1 MFKNTKKFLI
11 TSFSILLIMCIV
23 AFCGMAVLMNKR
35 SKDAIGDIGM
45 IYMSEMNKQLQ
56 EKYVTVIDLRLSE
69 VEGIINRTPP
79 EEFEYSDEMLE
90 QLAISARVREFMYL
104 GLYTEDSECE
114 VVYGEPVEII
124 DEKEFAEALE
134 WDDIKI
140 SSGETADGE
149 RVLLL
154 VQRADY
160 EMKDGKTSVALV
172 AGVSMENLNKA
183 LFLGEKDAL
192 IYSHIIRSDGSY
204 VVRNGDDYR
213 NSYFQRMEER
223 LLEMDGKK
231 PEDYIG
237 ELQAAMAAKE
247 NYTALIK
254 ENNMHGHIYCSPLPE
269 SQWYLVTVMPY
280 GVMDDAIAGLDSQ
293 RTYAVAGS
301 CAAVVLVMLVIFT
314 IYYRMT
320 RQQINALKQAKL
332 EAEYANKAKSE
343 FLSNMSHDI
352 RTPMN
357 GIVGMTAIAM
367 SNIHDTDRVKDCL
380 KKITLSSKH
389 LLGLINDVLDM
400 SKIESGKMVLN
411 ADMVSLRD
419 AMESIVN
426 IIQPQVKA
434 RHQHFDVFIQK
445 IEAEN
450 VYCDSVRLNQVLI
463 NLLSNAIKFT
473 PEEGRINIYLSQE
486 ESPLGDTYVR
496 CHFRVKDNGIGMSE
510 EFQKTIFDTFTR
522 EKKTQVNKTEGT
534 GLGMAITKYIVEAMR
549 GTIELNSAPGE
560 GTEFHITLDMEK
572 ATAEAENMV
581 LPSWKVLVVDNNE
594 DLCHSA
600 AETLEEMGTHAECAH
615 SGREAIEMVKKRYE
629 EQEGYQLV
637 LIDWKMPDM
646 DGLRTTRELR
656 KYLAAEALILI
667 ISAYDWSDIKNEAL
681 EAGANGFISKPLF
694 KSNLYLGISRLANMS
709 IEEGEGQEEEQNDFA
724 GKSILLAEDN
734 DLNWEIANEI
744 LQTSGFVLERAEN
757 GKVCVEKFQ
766 QSEVGTYDVILM
778 DIRMPVMDGY
788 DAATAI
794 RALDREDADL
804 PIIAMTAD
812 AFSEDIQ
819 RCIQC
824 GMNAHISKP
833 IDLDKLIFEL
843 KKYLK

>member
-11 TSFSILLIMCIV
+11 TSFSILLIVCIV
-23 AFCGMAVLMNKR
+23 MFCGMAVLMNKR

-45 IYMSEMNKQLQ
+45 IYMSEMNRQLQ
-56 EKYVTVIDLRLSE
+56 EKYVTVIDLRLAE
-69 VEGIINRTPP
+69 VEAIINSTPP
-79 EEFEYSDEMLE
+79 EGFNYSDEMLE
-90 QLAISARVREFMYL
+90 QLALGARAREFIYL
-104 GLYTEDSECE
+104 GLYTEESECE

-154 VQRADY
+154 VQRAAY

-172 AGVSMENLNKA
+172 AGVPMESLNKA

-192 IYSHIIRSDGSY
+192 IYSHIIRSDGGY

-231 PEDYIG
+231 PEDYIR
-237 ELQAAMAAKE
+237 ELQDAILAGE
-247 NYTALIK
+247 DYTALIK
-254 ENNMHGHIYCSPLPE
+254 ENNMHGHIYCSPLPA

-280 GVMDDAIAGLDSQ
+280 GVMDDAIAKLSSQ
-293 RTYAVAGS
+293 RTYTAAIFCS
-301 CAAVVLVMLVIFT
+301 AVVFVILIIFT

-320 RQQINALKQAKL
+320 RQQISDLKQAKQ

-357 GIVGMTAIAM
+357 GIVGMTSIAL
-367 SNIHDTDRVKDCL
+367 SNINDIDRVKDCL

-411 ADMVSLRD
+411 EDMVSLRD
-419 AMESIVN
+419 VMESIVN

-434 RHQHFDVFIQK
+434 RNQHFGVFIRK

-463 NLLSNAIKFT
+463 NLLSNAVKFT

-486 ESPLGDTYVR
+486 ESPLGDGYVR
-496 CHFRVKDNGIGMSE
+496 CRFKVKDTGIGMSE

-522 EKKTQVNKTEGT
+522 EKKSQVNRTEGT
-534 GLGMAITKYIVEAMR
+534 GLGMAITKYIVEAMK

-560 GTEFHITLDMEK
+560 GTEFRITLDMEK
-572 ATAEAENMV
+572 ATAEVEDMV
-581 LPSWKVLVVDNNE
+581 LPSWDALVVDNNE

-600 AETLEEMGTHAECAH
+600 AEALEEMGVHAECALG
-615 SGREAIEMVKKRYE
+615 GREAIEMAKKRHE
-629 EQEGYQLV
+629 EQEDYKLV
-637 LIDWKMPDM
+637 LMDWKMPDM
-646 DGLRTTRELR
+646 DGLQTTREIR
-656 KYLAAEALILI
+656 KHLPADTLILI

-694 KSNLYLGISRLANMS
+694 KSNLYLGVSRFANMS
-709 IEEGEGQEEEQNDFA
+709 IEEREEQKEEQNDFA

-744 LQTSGFVLERAEN
+744 LQASGFVLERAEN

-812 AFSEDIQ
+812 AFSEDI
-819 RCIQC
+819 RHCIEC

-833 IDLDKLIFEL
+833 IDLDKLILEL

>member
-11 TSFSILLIMCIV
+11 TSFSILLIVCIV
-23 AFCGMAVLMNKR
+23 MFCGMAVLMNKR

-45 IYMSEMNKQLQ
+45 IYMSEMNRQLQ
-56 EKYVTVIDLRLSE
+56 EKYVTVIDLRLAE
-69 VEGIINRTPP
+69 VEAIINSTPP
-79 EEFEYSDEMLE
+79 EGFNYSDEMLE
-90 QLAISARVREFMYL
+90 QLALGARAREFMYL
-104 GLYTEDSECE
+104 GLYTEESECE

-124 DEKEFAEALE
+124 DAKEFAEALE

-154 VQRADY
+154 VQRAAY
-160 EMKDGKTSVALV
+160 GMKDGKTSVALV
-172 AGVSMENLNKA
+172 AGVPMESLNKA

-192 IYSHIIRSDGSY
+192 IYSHIIRSDGGY

-223 LLEMDGKK
+223 LLEMDGKR
-231 PEDYIG
+231 PEDYIR
-237 ELQAAMAAKE
+237 ELQDAIAAGE
-247 NYTALIK
+247 DYTALIK
-254 ENNMHGHIYCSPLPE
+254 ENNMHGHIYCSPLPA

-280 GVMDDAIAGLDSQ
+280 GVMDDAIAKLSSQ
-293 RTYAVAGS
+293 RTYT
-301 CAAVVLVMLVIFT
+301 AAVFCSAVVFVILIIFT

-320 RQQINALKQAKL
+320 RQQIGALKQAKQ

-357 GIVGMTAIAM
+357 GIVGMTAIAL
-367 SNIHDTDRVKDCL
+367 SNINDIDKVKDCL

-411 ADMVSLRD
+411 EDIVSLRD
-419 AMESIVN
+419 VMESIVN

-434 RHQHFDVFIQK
+434 RNQHFDVFIQK

-463 NLLSNAIKFT
+463 NLLSNAVKFT
-473 PEEGRINIYLSQE
+473 PEEGRINIYFSQE
-486 ESPLGDTYVR
+486 ESPLGDAYIR
-496 CHFRVKDNGIGMSE
+496 CRFKVKDTGIGMSE

-522 EKKTQVNKTEGT
+522 EKKSQVNRTEGT
-534 GLGMAITKYIVEAMR
+534 GLGMAITKYIVEAMK
-549 GTIELNSAPGE
+549 GTIELDSAPGE
-560 GTEFHITLDMEK
+560 GTEFRITLDMEK
-572 ATAEAENMV
+572 ATAEAGNMV
-581 LPSWKVLVVDNNE
+581 LSSWN
-594 DLCHSA
+594 
-600 AETLEEMGTHAECAH
+600 
-615 SGREAIEMVKKRYE
+615 
-629 EQEGYQLV
+629 
-637 LIDWKMPDM
+637 
-646 DGLRTTRELR
+646 
-656 KYLAAEALILI
+656 AL
-667 ISAYDWSDIKNEAL
+667 K
-681 EAGANGFISKPLF
+681 
-694 KSNLYLGISRLANMS
+694 
-709 IEEGEGQEEEQNDFA
+709 EEQNDFT

-744 LQTSGFVLERAEN
+744 LQASGFVLERAEN

-812 AFSEDIQ
+812 AFSEDIK

>member
-11 TSFSILLIMCIV
+11 TSFSILLIVCIV
-23 AFCGMAVLMNKR
+23 MFCGMAVLMNKR

-45 IYMSEMNKQLQ
+45 IYMSEMNRQLQ
-56 EKYVTVIDLRLSE
+56 EKYVTVIDLRLAE
-69 VEGIINRTPP
+69 VEAIINSTPP
-79 EEFEYSDEMLE
+79 EGFNYSDEMLE
-90 QLAISARVREFMYL
+90 QLALGARAREFMYL
-104 GLYTEDSECE
+104 GLYTEESECE

-154 VQRADY
+154 VQRAAY

-172 AGVSMENLNKA
+172 AGVPMESLNKA

-192 IYSHIIRSDGSY
+192 IYSHIIRSDGGY

-223 LLEMDGKK
+223 LLEMDGKR
-231 PEDYIG
+231 PEDYIR
-237 ELQAAMAAKE
+237 ELQDAILAGE
-247 NYTALIK
+247 DYTALIK
-254 ENNMHGHIYCSPLPE
+254 ENNMHGHIYCSPLPA

-280 GVMDDAIAGLDSQ
+280 GVMDDAIAKLSSQ
-293 RTYAVAGS
+293 RTYT
-301 CAAVVLVMLVIFT
+301 AAVFCSAVVFVILIIFT

-320 RQQINALKQAKL
+320 RQQISALKQAKQ

-357 GIVGMTAIAM
+357 GIVGMTAIAL
-367 SNIHDTDRVKDCL
+367 SNINDIDRVKDCL

-411 ADMVSLRD
+411 EDMVSLRD
-419 AMESIVN
+419 VMESIVN

-434 RHQHFDVFIQK
+434 RNQHFDVFIQK

-463 NLLSNAIKFT
+463 NLLSNAVKFT

-486 ESPLGDTYVR
+486 ESPLGDAYVR
-496 CHFRVKDNGIGMSE
+496 CRFKVKDTGIGMSE

-522 EKKTQVNKTEGT
+522 EKKSQVNRTEGT
-534 GLGMAITKYIVEAMR
+534 GLGMAITKYIVEAMK
-549 GTIELNSAPGE
+549 GTIELESAPGE
-560 GTEFHITLDMEK
+560 GTEFRITLDMEK
-572 ATAEAENMV
+572 AAAEAENMV
-581 LPSWKVLVVDNNE
+581 LPSWN
-594 DLCHSA
+594 
-600 AETLEEMGTHAECAH
+600 
-615 SGREAIEMVKKRYE
+615 
-629 EQEGYQLV
+629 
-637 LIDWKMPDM
+637 
-646 DGLRTTRELR
+646 
-656 KYLAAEALILI
+656 AL
-667 ISAYDWSDIKNEAL
+667 K
-681 EAGANGFISKPLF
+681 
-694 KSNLYLGISRLANMS
+694 
-709 IEEGEGQEEEQNDFA
+709 EEQNDFA

-794 RALDREDADL
+794 RALDREDADI

-812 AFSEDIQ
+812 AFSEDIR

-824 GMNAHISKP
+824 GMNAHIPKP
-833 IDLDKLIFEL
+833 IDLDKLILEL